1 MKTILLI
8 LIITGIFSCENHRY
22 DSDKRQ
28 IMAKDDIQVK
38 LRRARGFDITG
49 FKEDTVQNF
58 PDSNFKKLIRYSL
71 DFVYQDSN
79 NIIQKK
85 RGIVLFTPDGAS
97 IINTQITDR

>member
-79 NIIQKK
+79 NIVQKK
-85 RGIVLFTPDGAS
+85 RGVVLFTPDGAS